1 MIADDIKV
9 LCDDEPT
16 EGTAGREKILSKAHE
31 GNVAICLSI
40 CNAGASRN
48 PKTRFAKVTPTDDI
62 KNQKIYEYRKIILD
76 MS

>member
-1 MIADDIKV
+1 MGVAVSMHFDKNGSKK
-9 LCDDEPT
+9 T
-16 EGTAGREKILSKAHE
+16 GTTFA
-31 GNVAICLSI
+31 LSI

-62 KNQKIYEYRKIILD
+62 KNQKIYEYRKIFLD